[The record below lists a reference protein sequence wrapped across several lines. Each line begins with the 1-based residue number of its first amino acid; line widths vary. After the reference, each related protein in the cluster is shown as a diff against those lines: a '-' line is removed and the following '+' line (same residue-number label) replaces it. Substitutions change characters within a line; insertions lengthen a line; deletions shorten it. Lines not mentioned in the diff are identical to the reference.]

1 MMKLNF
7 KVFILVKFET
17 KFSEIIIFPFQEN
30 FNTYSVNKVAG
41 VEKLKVLGDSSVT
54 PLYLFANL
62 RKQEQNI
69 M

>member
-1 MMKLNF
+1 MKLHF

-30 FNTYSVNKVAG
+30 LNTYSVNKVAG
-41 VEKLKVLGDSSVT
+41 VEKLKVLADSSVT
-54 PLYLFANL
+54 PLYSFANL